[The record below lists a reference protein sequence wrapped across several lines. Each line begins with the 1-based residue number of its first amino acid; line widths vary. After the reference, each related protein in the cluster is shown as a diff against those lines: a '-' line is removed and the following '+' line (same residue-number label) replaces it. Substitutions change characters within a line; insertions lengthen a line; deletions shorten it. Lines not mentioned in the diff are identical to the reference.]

1 MSPDT
6 NSNIVKLQLV
16 HRNRRKNTENEN
28 TEISEHCFSVLDVL
42 NAMHGLLMFA
52 FNCFVLYSVLCFPA
66 QGPLMQ
72 MIYIANPG
80 STVVVVVVVVRDPC

>member
-1 MSPDT
+1 MY
-6 NSNIVKLQLV
+6 ILY
-16 HRNRRKNTENEN
+16 
-28 TEISEHCFSVLDVL
+28 DVL
-42 NAMHGLLMFA
+42 NVMYGLLMFA